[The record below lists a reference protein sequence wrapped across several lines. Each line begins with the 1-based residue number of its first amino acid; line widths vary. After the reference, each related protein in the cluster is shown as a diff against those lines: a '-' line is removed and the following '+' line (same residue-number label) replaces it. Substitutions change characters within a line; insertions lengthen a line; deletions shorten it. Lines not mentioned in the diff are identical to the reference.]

1 MEHFFSIVEFVDEVH
16 MVHPL
21 TFISFKKIKKEIR
34 FSWHLAFLS
43 NLFST
48 ASSVDFSQLPQGF
61 STYKHNISENPYM
74 LERLFHKL
82 ECMRTWS
89 LMILK
94 LEFYAYR

>member
-1 MEHFFSIVEFVDEVH
+1 MEHFFSIVQFVDEVH
-16 MVHPL
+16 MAHLL
-21 TFISFKKIKKEIR
+21 TFISLKKIKKEIR
-34 FSWHLAFLS
+34 FSWHLALMS

-74 LERLFHKL
+74 LERLFRKL

-89 LMILK
+89 LMNLN
-94 LEFYAYR
+94 LEFYAYG

>member
-1 MEHFFSIVEFVDEVH
+1 
-16 MVHPL
+16 MVHLL

-34 FSWHLAFLS
+34 FGWYLAFMS

-48 ASSVDFSQLPQGF
+48 ASSVDFFQLPQGF

-74 LERLFHKL
+74 LKRLFRKL
-82 ECMRTWS
+82 ECMRMWS

-94 LEFYAYR
+94 LEFYAYG